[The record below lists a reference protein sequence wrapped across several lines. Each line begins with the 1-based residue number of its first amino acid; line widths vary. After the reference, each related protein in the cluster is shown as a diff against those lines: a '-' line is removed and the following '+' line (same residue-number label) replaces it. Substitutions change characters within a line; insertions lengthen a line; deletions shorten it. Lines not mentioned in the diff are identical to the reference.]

1 MALRTADLDAAAIA
15 RAQARLPR
23 AFGRPGLERAAI
35 LALWGLALAFL
46 AWCLIRFDVNP
57 ARVWNGLDRLGL
69 IAGDMLRPSAGG
81 EFWNFFG
88 ALMESLAMA
97 FLGTLIASVIGFPL
111 GLMAARNVLPN
122 RVARFI
128 LRRNFEVLRGIDP
141 LIWALVYV
149 RAVGLGPLAGVLAIA
164 TSDTGTM
171 AKLYSEAVETADRST
186 ADGVRASGG
195 SAVQVVRLGMLPQVL
210 PVMVANTLYMFES
223 NTRSAT
229 ILGVVGAGG
238 IGFELSDRIRAHQW
252 DQVGFLLLMI
262 IVAVAIIDVL
272 SHTLRSRMI
281 NAGRALPPSQT
292 VRLWSYLTRRQARGI
307 SA

>member
-1 MALRTADLDAAAIA
+1 MALRTTDIAPADIAAA
-15 RAQARLPR
+15 RSRMPR
-23 AFGRPGLERAAI
+23 AFGRPPLERAAI
-35 LALWGLALAFL
+35 WALWILAAAFV
-46 AWCLIRFDVNP
+46 AWCLVRFNVNP
-57 ARVWNGLDRLGL
+57 TRVWNGLDRLGL
-69 IAGDMLRPSAGG
+69 IAGDMLRPAARG
-81 EFWNFFG
+81 EFWHFFR

-97 FLGTLIASVIGFPL
+97 FLGTLIASLIGFPL

-122 RVARFI
+122 RVARFV
-128 LRRNFEVLRGIDP
+128 LRRKFEVLRGIDP

-171 AKLYSEAVETADRST
+171 AKLYSEAIETADRRT
-186 ADGVRASGG
+186 ADGVRAAGG
-195 SAVQVVRLGMLPQVL
+195 GGLQVVRLGMLPQVL

-252 DQVGFLLLMI
+252 DQVGFLILMI
-262 IVAVAIIDVL
+262 IVAVAVIDVI

-281 NAGRALPPSQT
+281 NAGRDLRPSFT
-292 VRLWSYLTRRQARGI
+292 IRLWRRLARP
-307 SA
+307 AA